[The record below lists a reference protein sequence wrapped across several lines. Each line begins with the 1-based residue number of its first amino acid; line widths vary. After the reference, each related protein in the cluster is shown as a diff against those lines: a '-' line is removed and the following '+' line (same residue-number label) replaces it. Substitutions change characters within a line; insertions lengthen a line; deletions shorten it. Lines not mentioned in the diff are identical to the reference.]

1 MKLFG
6 KDTKGGIKE
15 WAVEV
20 HGSEIHVTH
29 GKLGGKM
36 QLKVTKCEG
45 KNIGRSNETT
55 PEAQAQAEALSKFK
69 KQIDKNYRPTIEE
82 LEEVGN
88 NLPMLAHDYTR
99 VGHRMSFPCHISP
112 KLDGVR
118 CLARIKDGTVTLTS
132 RGGKEYPVPHQI
144 EQDLICVWEFMHVDE
159 LILDG
164 ELYIHGVSL
173 QNIVSAVKSTDNPIH
188 GDVEFHI
195 FDIPSDEPW
204 EQRWLNLRDL
214 RSDIDYLMGRCS
226 LKIVGNV
233 LVTSEGEARGYLQQ
247 FMDAGY
253 EGLMLRALDAPYKF
267 NHRSVGLMKWK
278 EFQDVEAKIIAVR
291 EDKLGE
297 GVLTCELQN
306 GVRVDCKLRGSH
318 EYRRVEVQRTLMGA
332 WITIKFQQY
341 TDDGV
346 PQFPVGL
353 GVRECDEEGYPVV

>member
-29 GKLGGKM
+29 GKMGGKM

-55 PEAQAQAEALSKFK
+55 PEEQAKAEAVSKYK
-69 KQIDKNYRPTIEE
+69 KQLDKNYRSSIEE
-82 LEEVGN
+82 LESVGN

-99 VGHRMSFPCHISP
+99 VGHRMHFPCHVSP

-118 CLARIKDGTVTLTS
+118 CLARITPTTVTLTS
-132 RGGKEYPVPHQI
+132 RGGKEYPIPSQI
-144 EQDLICVWEFMHVDE
+144 ANDLME
-159 LILDG
+159 LCNISNNETLVLDG
-164 ELYIHGVSL
+164 ELYIHEVSL
-173 QNIVSAVKSTDNPIH
+173 QNIVSAVKSPDNPLH
-188 GDVEFHI
+188 SQVGFHI
-195 FDIPSDEPW
+195 FDIPSDKSWVE
-204 EQRWLNLRDL
+204 RFRDL
-214 RSDIDYLMGRCS
+214 IDIRSDIDYMGRTS
-226 LKIVGNV
+226 LRVVGNV
-233 LVTSEGEARGYLQQ
+233 LVKNEREARGYLQQ
-247 FMDAGY
+247 FMNCGY
-253 EGLMLRALDAPYKF
+253 EGLMLRDLEAPYKF

-278 EFQDVEAKIIAVR
+278 EFQDVEAKIISVR

-318 EYRRVEVQRTLMGA
+318 DYRKVEVQRTLIGA

-346 PQFPVGL
+346 PQFPVGVC
-353 GVRECDEEGYPVV
+353 VRECDEMGYPIV

>member
-99 VGHRMSFPCHISP
+99 VGHRMSFPCHVSP

-118 CLARIKDGTVTLTS
+118 CLARIKNGTVTLTS
-132 RGGKEYPVPHQI
+132 RGGKEYPVTQNI
-144 EQDLICVWEFMHVDE
+144 KNDLLSVAEFMEVDD

-173 QNIVSAVKSTDNPIH
+173 QNIVSAVKSVDNPIH

-195 FDIPSDEPW
+195 FDMPSDEPW
-204 EQRWLNLRDL
+204 SERWMKLRDL
-214 RSDIDYLMGRCS
+214 LSDLDYLMGRCS
-226 LKIVGNV
+226 LQIVGNV

-247 FMDAGY
+247 FMNAGY
-253 EGLMLRALDAPYKF
+253 EGLMLRDMDSPYKF

-278 EFQDVEAKIIAVR
+278 EFQDVEAKIISVR

-306 GVRVDCKLRGSH
+306 GVRVDCKMRGSH
-318 EYRRVEVQRTLMGA
+318 EFRKVDVQRTLINA

-346 PQFPVGL
+346 PQFPVGIC
-353 GVRECDEEGYPVV
+353 VRECDEKGFPVV